1 MYVRNLIPVLVVNTS
16 LDGICGLMSKP
27 IANIAV
33 ARAAAL
39 APIAGPVASAAR
51 MIET

>member
-1 MYVRNLIPVLVVNTS
+1 VTNLIPVLVVSTS
-16 LDGICGLMSKP
+16 LGGICGLTITP

-33 ARAAAL
+33 ATPAAP